1 MGTVTDGANGMR
13 PGRGSALILARLV
26 TYAPVAGP
34 SAEHAAPRDPRCRRA
49 GTMTGTDP
57 KQTESRGSASS
68 SLLIVFQS
76 ASFSLRAFR
85 PPPSSPPRCSLPPL
99 PSHCLFLS
107 PPVTSHSLRVACP
120 SSAFYPH
127 RSPLPLPLMS
137 PLRPT

>member
-26 TYAPVAGP
+26 TYAPVARP
-34 SAEHAAPRDPRCRRA
+34 SAEHAAPCDPRCRRA

-76 ASFSLRAFR
+76 VSFSLRAFR
-85 PPPSSPPRCSLPPL
+85 PHHRPVAASLP
-99 PSHCLFLS
+99 C
-107 PPVTSHSLRVACP
+107 PPTVC
-120 SSAFYPH
+120 FC
-127 RSPLPLPLMS
+127 LPLLRLTRSMS
-137 PLRPT
+137 HVPPQPFIPTAAPFHSH